1 MVRLPS
7 AQIEMLV
14 ALSIL
19 FVALEALRAARGK
32 ESLSIRQPWVI
43 AFLFGLLHGFAFA
56 GALTAIGLPPDAVPQ
71 ALFLF
76 NLGVELGQ
84 ITFIGSVALLLAVD
98 RKSTRLTSSH

>member
-84 ITFIGSVALLLAVD
+84 ITFID
-98 RKSTRLTSSH
+98 RKSTRLNSSH